1 MSTVVVSRN
10 AVENLGRDYLKP
22 FLGKKIYYETGNGD
36 ETIIGTVQESPLEF
50 GRRFITNKG
59 ESIFVVVS
67 FDDGN
72 WAPLPWQFETVE
84 DLV

>member
-10 AVENLGRDYLKP
+10 AVENLGRDYLSP
-22 FLGKKIYYETGNGD
+22 FLGKEILYETGNGK

-59 ESIFVVVS
+59 ETIYVVVS
-67 FDDGN
+67 FADGN

-84 DLV
+84 ELV